1 MILIKE
7 HFHHERKLITL
18 CDSSLIGKTFEDNN
32 LNIKITEEFYKG
44 QKLNESILSNL
55 KQGVMFNIVGE
66 ESIKIALKYKLITKK
81 NIIKI
86 KKIPHA
92 LVI

>member
-1 MILIKE
+1 MILIKK

-32 LNIKITEEFYKG
+32 LNLKITEGFYKG
-44 QKLNESILSNL
+44 KKLNENILSNVEP
-55 KQGVMFNIVGE
+55 GVMFNIVGE
-66 ESIKIALKYKLITKK
+66 ESIKIALKYKLINKK

-86 KKIPHA
+86 KKIPHTI
-92 LVI
+92 VI